1 MHLCGLMLQL
11 RSQCSFAKGLP
22 PFRHP
27 LLSFGPPRGGLF
39 FVPHSSK
46 PCGLETK
53 GLRLCSVTMTAKSK
67 SSKRAVAPYRDAP
80 SGHTA
85 LLILDMITP
94 MDFAGASAMRHEVNE
109 VVATILKL
117 RDAADRIG
125 LPIIYVNDNFG
136 EWHSERY
143 RLVERALGSKDA
155 QELVAKL
162 APRDGD
168 YFIIKPQFSGF
179 YATNLPVLLPKLGVD
194 RLVLTGMSAD
204 ICVLFT
210 AADAHMRDYRLW
222 IPEDAVAAQTRER
235 RRWALEIMKQS
246 MGAETR
252 ATTKLKLPTW
262 VRKPRKR

>member
-1 MHLCGLMLQL
+1 
-11 RSQCSFAKGLP
+11 
-22 PFRHP
+22 
-27 LLSFGPPRGGLF
+27 
-39 FVPHSSK
+39 VPHSSK

-246 MGAETR
+246 MDAEIRAATR
-252 ATTKLKLPTW
+252 LKLSTW
-262 VRKPRKR
+262 AGKDRKKQE